1 MDIQAAA
8 VTAELSFHEF
18 LFHPQPDHPTGVDMS
33 LMNSVLGA
41 LGGALGGQ
49 QSQGANPLL
58 QVAMSMLAGGG
69 QGQGQGAGAG
79 LGGLIEAFQRNGMG
93 EQVQSWIGTGQNM
106 PISGEQLQQALGGDQ
121 LGNIAQQL
129 GMSQGDASS
138 GLASL
143 LPQLIDQLTP
153 QGNVPQGGLDL
164 GSLMKM
170 LGGNR

>member
-1 MDIQAAA
+1 
-8 VTAELSFHEF
+8 
-18 LFHPQPDHPTGVDMS
+18 MS

-49 QSQGANPLL
+49 QAQGSNPLL

-69 QGQGQGAGAG
+69 QGAG
-79 LGGLIEAFQRNGMG
+79 LGGLIEAFQRNGLG
-93 EQVQSWIGTGQNM
+93 EQVQSWIGTGQNL
-106 PISGEQLQQALGGDQ
+106 PISAEQLQQALGGDQ

-143 LPQLIDQLTP
+143 LPQLIDTLTP
-153 QGNVPQGGLDL
+153 QGAVPKDGVDL
-164 GSLMKM
+164 GAIMKM

>member
-1 MDIQAAA
+1 
-8 VTAELSFHEF
+8 
-18 LFHPQPDHPTGVDMS
+18 MS
-33 LMNSVLGA
+33 LINSVLGA

-49 QSQGANPLL
+49 QAQGSNPML
-58 QVAMSMLAGGG
+58 QVAMSLLAGG
-69 QGQGQGAGAG
+69 QGGGGAG

-93 EQVQSWIGTGQNM
+93 EQVQSWIGTGQNQA
-106 PISGEQLQQALGGDQ
+106 ISGDQLQQALGGDQ
-121 LGNIAQQL
+121 LGKIAQQL

-153 QGNVPQGGLDL
+153 QGQVPQGGVDL
-164 GSLMKM
+164 GAIMKM

>member
-1 MDIQAAA
+1 
-8 VTAELSFHEF
+8 
-18 LFHPQPDHPTGVDMS
+18 MS

-49 QSQGANPLL
+49 QAQGSNPLL

-69 QGQGQGAGAG
+69 QGAGQGGGAG
-79 LGGLIEAFQRNGMG
+79 LGGLIEAFQRNGLG
-93 EQVQSWIGTGQNM
+93 EQVQSWIGTGQNL
-106 PISGEQLQQALGGDQ
+106 PISAEQLQQALGGDQ

-143 LPQLIDQLTP
+143 LPQLIDTLTP
-153 QGNVPQGGLDL
+153 QGAVPKDGVDL
-164 GSLMKM
+164 GAIMKM

>member
-1 MDIQAAA
+1 
-8 VTAELSFHEF
+8 
-18 LFHPQPDHPTGVDMS
+18 MS

-49 QSQGANPLL
+49 QAQGANPLL
-58 QVAMSMLAGGG
+58 QVAMSLLAGS
-69 QGQGQGAGAG
+69 QGQGSGAG
-79 LGGLIEAFQRNGMG
+79 LGGLIDAFQRNGLG
-93 EQVQSWIGTGQNM
+93 EQVQSWIGTGQNL
-106 PISGEQLQQALGGDQ
+106 PISAEQLQQALGGDR
-121 LGNIAQQL
+121 LGGIAQQL

-153 QGNVPQGGLDL
+153 QGSVPQGGVDL
-164 GSLMKM
+164 GAIMKM

>member
-1 MDIQAAA
+1 
-8 VTAELSFHEF
+8 
-18 LFHPQPDHPTGVDMS
+18 MS

-49 QSQGANPLL
+49 QAQGSNPLL

-69 QGQGQGAGAG
+69 QGGGAG
-79 LGGLIEAFQRNGMG
+79 LGGLIEAFQRNGLG
-93 EQVQSWIGTGQNM
+93 EQVQSWIGTGQNL
-106 PISGEQLQQALGGDQ
+106 PISAEQLQQALGGDQ

-143 LPQLIDQLTP
+143 LPQLIDTLTP
-153 QGNVPQGGLDL
+153 QGAVPKDGLDL
-164 GSLMKM
+164 GAIMKM